1 MKPELKTN
9 LDKVLKVLEE
19 KEDLTLILGDWDEG
33 LKLEQGLSGKDVS
46 SRIEAARGKYGDR
59 FQWRAFNREV
69 DVWWNGETGVICKGK
84 PKNIKQFFLE
94 TDYRR
99 FPGTSIFRQLEYT
112 CIEVEEIRCEDR
124 VIYLRMIELS
134 KGGKQDEDL
143 QG

>member
-69 DVWWNGETGVICKGK
+69 DVWWNGETGVICKGES
-84 PKNIKQFFLE
+84 KNIKQFFLE